1 MISPPRRPHSPRW
14 RACGRALSRL
24 YTPSARRRRDPLA
37 RALWTIERFVAIT
50 RLLYVYVYLCTTTSR
65 GTSEL
70 PSNTHTDPVQRCTRQ
85 SEILAFHLLKRRE
98 RYVFFTQTHS
108 RDHSHQ
114 SRVLYTA
121 CDPQT
126 VCRVTP
132 PLHSPRAF
140 DSRVPTCHKSTR
152 SVARPFANA
161 RAAFYWQSH
170 ASQRRPKAPTHLS

>member
-70 PSNTHTDPVQRCTRQ
+70 PSNTHTDT
-85 SEILAFHLLKRRE
+85 A
-98 RYVFFTQTHS
+98 YAQT
-108 RDHSHQ
+108 Q
-114 SRVLYTA
+114 SRGAHVRARFWLSICLSVERDTFFSHRHTA
-121 CDPQT
+121 ETT
-126 VCRVTP
+126 VTSRVCFIRRVTRRP
-132 PLHSPRAF
+132 SVESHLHCTHRVPSTQGCPHATSPRA
-140 DSRVPTCHKSTR
+140 
-152 SVARPFANA
+152 A
-161 RAAFYWQSH
+161 
-170 ASQRRPKAPTHLS
+170 